1 MEIEIPTTVEGQFD
15 FLGRE
20 KRLNN
25 INFMFTQLMAGQ
37 KIQALIKDENL
48 SSVCNRVAD
57 VALLNRGVENHEG
70 LLAAAILGRLAA
82 VARGREETV
91 FSRVKD
97 LFSGAPPDIETLA
110 DGDEKYYAAMS
121 LASLDEPWLCDY
133 FSNQSVL
140 TDTSE
145 KARKVMVQAML
156 ERSGSLSNYW
166 QKSICALGELRSIES
181 DDARFKKVRRITNVV
196 AEVTKSWDG
205 DVGQDAGLAL
215 GDWFDAIFRS
225 GKRDVEDEVL
235 TDIIDDGISLLL
247 RIIELRFSNA
257 LQDSTYVLLD
267 RVRTVLGRDRW
278 TILMRSSKNIEKIR
292 TCLKESAL
300 VLAKQG
306 KTDRKIMSV
315 LSATYYSSAQ
325 LIPAISAHFK
335 TAQEIDPNVK
345 AWWENGGVVSGGDR
359 EPEHKMGNIEDQ
371 QIGTLLIN
379 VEESQS
385 VMEKLRRAVVPSLEI
400 YDPPLAETVKKAA
413 GNFNEISLAARQ
425 LASMRKLKHM
435 GLKGAILDYNPME
448 HEMLGGHRLGVRQVK
463 IERDGIQKDF
473 GGKIKT
479 LVKPRV
485 VPEQ

>member
-1 MEIEIPTTVEGQFD
+1 MEIYPDSVVEQLAFVKK
-15 FLGRE
+15 E
-20 KRLNN
+20 KNLQG
-25 INFMFTQLMAGQ
+25 INDLFTHLMAGQ

-48 SSVCNRVAD
+48 STVCNRVVD
-57 VALLNRGVENHEG
+57 VALLNRDAIKQNG
-70 LLAAAILGRLAA
+70 LLAAAILGRLSA
-82 VARGREETV
+82 VARGREDIV
-91 FSRVKD
+91 FARVKN
-97 LFSGAPPDIETLA
+97 LFLEAPPGIETLA
-110 DGDEKYYAAMS
+110 DGDEKYYAAIS
-121 LASLDEPWLCDY
+121 LASLNEPWLSDY

-145 KARKVMVQAML
+145 KARRIMVQAML

-166 QKSICALGELRSIES
+166 QINMRSLGELRSIEG
-181 DDARFKKVRRITNVV
+181 DDTRFKKIRRITNVV
-196 AEVTKSWDG
+196 TEVAKSWGG

-215 GDWFDAIFRS
+215 GDWFDSIFRS
-225 GKRDVEDEVL
+225 SKRDVEDEVL
-235 TDIIDDGISLLL
+235 TDIIDDGIALLL

-267 RVRTVLGRDRW
+267 RVRAILGRDRW
-278 TILMRSSKNIEKIR
+278 TVLMRSSKNLEKIR

-300 VLAKQG
+300 VLARQG
-306 KTDRKIMSV
+306 KTDKKIMSV

-325 LIPAISAHFK
+325 LIPAISAHFSA
-335 TAQEIDPNVK
+335 AQEIDPNVK
-345 AWWENGGVVSGGDR
+345 AWWENGGVVSESAR

-371 QIGTLLIN
+371 QIGSLLIN

-435 GLKGAILDYNPME
+435 GLKGVILDYNPME
-448 HEMLGGHRLGVRQVK
+448 HEMLGGHKLGVRQVK

-485 VPEQ
+485 VPEE